1 MFYKEVS
8 DDKEPSLTVSEEECK
23 AYADTHG
30 YTYGVPWVTLKNV
43 WSVGTKKYYKE
54 NIDKDR
60 YKTGRYYANDCGS
73 KWMSSAAID
82 SCSTGYGSVTK
93 TSDKAVYGVDQNREF
108 SSDKDPKGCF
118 K

>member
-8 DDKEPSLTVSEEECK
+8 DDEEPSLTVSEEECK

-60 YKTGRYYANDCGS
+60 YKN
-73 KWMSSAAID
+73 W
-82 SCSTGYGSVTK
+82 
-93 TSDKAVYGVDQNREF
+93 
-108 SSDKDPKGCF
+108 
-118 K
+118 